1 MNKWSLKEQAPEE
14 FGKEFPEFS
23 ALTRNL
29 LWQRGIKTQKDIDE
43 FFNPDYST
51 DLHDPLL
58 LKDAQKAIDRILAA
72 RENNEKVMVY
82 GDYDADGV
90 CGATIIY
97 STLINIGFDK
107 NKLGVYLPDRE
118 KEGYGLNTGA
128 VEEFIKGKY
137 NLIITIDC
145 GTTSHEAI
153 NFANK
158 NNIDTI
164 VLDHHRVID
173 KPPDCYAFVN
183 PHQEDDEYPF
193 KDLCG
198 AAVAF
203 KIACALAGLT
213 SSKCLTSDVK
223 PARVKPARS
232 HEKWLL
238 DLVALATI
246 TDVMPV
252 LGENRTLVKYGLF
265 VLAQAKRVGFKA
277 LMDVSGV
284 RPRFSPD
291 SLSTNINAFTL
302 GFILGPRINA
312 AGRMDHANTAFA
324 LLNSVTYKEAVDY
337 ANQINEKN
345 KERQELVARIMGE
358 VEERISG
365 SVIASEAKQSRL
377 PRSPSTSSGSL
388 AMTDGEEHLVI
399 FEGDKSWPIGVAGLV
414 AGRMAEKYYRPS
426 FIYQIK
432 EDGPP
437 GGETGTATGSVRAIP
452 GFHVVRALE
461 SVRDLL
467 VNFGGHPQAGGFTC
481 PIDKLDEMKGRIEKF
496 AKENLTEEDF
506 AKKVEYSAELKHED
520 ISWQMYDEVERFEPF
535 GEANREPIFLLRD
548 SIISGFDIL
557 GAEGKHLRLM
567 LNILGNKKKAMA
579 FGMGIRAE
587 ELNIGDSIDILF
599 NFSIDEWN
607 GNRELM
613 IRVVDFRKV

>member
-1 MNKWSLKEQAPEE
+1 MSIALTPKIWQLKAQALEE
-14 FGKEFPEFS
+14 FIDKFPEFS
-23 ALTRNL
+23 QITRNL
-29 LWQRGIKTQKDIDE
+29 LWQRGLHDQKDIDE
-43 FFNPDYST
+43 FFNPDYSA

-72 RENNEKVMVY
+72 RKNNERVMVY

-97 STLINIGFDK
+97 TTLINIGFDK

-128 VEEFIKGKY
+128 VEEFAKEKY

-145 GTTSHEAI
+145 GTTSHDAI
-153 NFANK
+153 NLANK
-158 NNIDTI
+158 NSIDVV

-203 KIACALAGLT
+203 KIACALLMEGQ
-213 SSKCLTSDVK
+213 
-223 PARVKPARS
+223 
-232 HEKWLL
+232 EKWLL

-252 LGENRTLVKYGLF
+252 LGENRTLVRYGLF
-265 VLAQAKRVGFKA
+265 VLAQAKRLGFKA

-324 LLNSVTYKEAVDY
+324 LLNSESYDEAVDF

-345 KERQELVARIMGE
+345 KERQELVSFILNELEKRIKPDE
-358 VEERISG
+358 SYI
-365 SVIASEAKQSRL
+365 
-377 PRSPSTSSGSL
+377 
-388 AMTDGEEHLVI
+388 I
-399 FEGDKSWPIGVAGLV
+399 FEGDKSWPIGIAGLV
-414 AGRMAEKYYRPS
+414 AGRIAEKHYKPS
-426 FIYQIK
+426 FIYQLHRSDLCK
-432 EDGPP
+432 H
-437 GGETGTATGSVRAIP
+437 TGLTCVVCTVAKGSVRAIP
-452 GFHVVRALE
+452 AFHVVKALE
-461 SVRDLL
+461 SVGDLL

-481 PIDKLDEMKGRIEKF
+481 PIDKLDEMKERIEKF
-496 AKENLTEEDF
+496 AKENLTKENF

-520 ISWQMYDEVERFEPF
+520 ISWQVYDEVERFEPF

-557 GAEGKHLRLM
+557 GADGKHLRLM
-567 LNILGNKKKAMA
+567 LDISGNKKKAMA
-579 FGMGIRAE
+579 FGIGSRAE

-599 NFSIDEWN
+599 SFAMDEWN

-613 IRVVDFRKV
+613 LRVTDFRKATA